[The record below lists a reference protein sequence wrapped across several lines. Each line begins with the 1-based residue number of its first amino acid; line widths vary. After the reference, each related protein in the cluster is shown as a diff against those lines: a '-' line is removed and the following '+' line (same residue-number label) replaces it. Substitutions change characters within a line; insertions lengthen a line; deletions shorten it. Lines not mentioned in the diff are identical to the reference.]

1 MICAN
6 ISRIIYCPVMLL
18 HYRAFFFRS
27 PRLPFIHQERFE
39 QMCRGRD
46 AKRRQGDIYIFFYFS
61 FLKIPYLKIR
71 ENFVLSCRHPFF
83 GIYYIINQIFK
94 HRTIFV
100 QKRYDSYKNA
110 QKCILYGVRRFCA
123 KKYTISYAINYLINN
138 T

>member
-1 MICAN
+1 MCLSFDTA
-6 ISRIIYCPVMLL
+6 P
-18 HYRAFFFRS
+18 FFFRS

-46 AKRRQGDIYIFFYFS
+46 AKRRQGDIYIFFIFLS

-100 QKRYDSYKNA
+100 QKRTIRTKTHKNA
-110 QKCILYGVRRFCA
+110 FCTEYEDFVL
-123 KKYTISYAINYLINN
+123 KSTLFRTPLTI
-138 T
+138 